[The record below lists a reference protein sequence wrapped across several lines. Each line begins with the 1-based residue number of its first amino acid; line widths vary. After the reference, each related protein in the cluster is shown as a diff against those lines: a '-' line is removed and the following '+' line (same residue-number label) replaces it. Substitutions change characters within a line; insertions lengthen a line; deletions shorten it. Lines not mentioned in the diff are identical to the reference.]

1 MSTPDASVWATIAR
15 AWRANSDTIA
25 VIAANAGL
33 TAEDIKLYARTNAWA
48 PRNSTAAKRKKKPVK
63 KPATKTVRKR
73 AAPQPK
79 PIPAAPLQPPQPTTL
94 DPAFALPSK
103 PPNSLSA
110 RRALIRRMYSA
121 IDTKLQLLELHMQN
135 DLVRL
140 DTGTDSSSADHER
153 DTRAIGTLIKNLGTI
168 ADIDHANRRPKPGD
182 KSGDNKS
189 GDPVTGLGVS
199 TRSASARYGGLRNA
213 PADIA
218 ALADEADRFRRELAA
233 RLQRIVD
240 THP

>member
-15 AWRANSDTIA
+15 AWRANADTIA

-33 TAEDIKLYARTNAWA
+33 TAADIKLHARTNAWA
-48 PRNSTAAKRKKKPVK
+48 PRNSTKPKKKSVK
-63 KPATKTVRKR
+63 KPATKRVLKR
-73 AAPQPK
+73 AVPKSK
-79 PIPAAPLQPPQPTTL
+79 PIPAAPPPIQPTPPP

-140 DTGTDSSSADHER
+140 DTGTDSSAADHER

-168 ADIDHANRRPKPGD
+168 ADIDHANRRPKPGEN

-189 GDPVTGLGVS
+189 GDPVTGLAATS
-199 TRSASARYGGLRNA
+199 TRSPNSRGGGLRNA

>member
-1 MSTPDASVWATIAR
+1 MSTPDASVWVTIAR

-33 TAEDIKLYARTNAWA
+33 TAEDIKLHARTNAWA
-48 PRNSTAAKRKKKPVK
+48 PRNSTKPKKKPVK
-63 KPATKTVRKR
+63 KPASKPVRKR
-73 AAPQPK
+73 PAPQPK
-79 PIPAAPLQPPQPTTL
+79 PIPAAPLQPTPPP
-94 DPAFALPSK
+94 DPALVLPTK

-140 DTGTDSSSADHER
+140 DTGTDSSAADHER

-182 KSGDNKS
+182 KSGD
-189 GDPVTGLGVS
+189 PVTGLATS
-199 TRSASARYGGLRNA
+199 ARSASARHGGLRNA